1 MPPCMT
7 AMTRTLFVV
16 PPVTPNPSLKLTRY
30 GWLCEPGLWHMVH
43 HHRPGSHS
51 RLRRQLSAHVRPRT
65 PRKAPLQ
72 GLRDLQHLEVTRS
85 GCVFRGTRA
94 GLSDC
99 SRLPSPIR
107 TSRRF
112 RPATSRAVRSVRC
125 HAFRSRAAGYYDRE
139 RPVTPIAVSRLFR
152 RRSDVANR
160 SEHFG
165 RAIRSIR
172 PTETTP
178 PGWRRRPGRAA
189 ALS

>member
-72 GLRDLQHLEVTRS
+72 GLRDLQHLEVPRS
-85 GCVFRGTRA
+85 GHVRPRFGRGRA
-94 GLSDC
+94 SSVGHSILRTWAPLALVLPASPRSKATKRRRLS
-99 SRLPSPIR
+99 SRICCRQVQSRQLGRRSSARRQAQAGVNP
-107 TSRRF
+107 TSRS
-112 RPATSRAVRSVRC
+112 PCS
-125 HAFRSRAAGYYDRE
+125 
-139 RPVTPIAVSRLFR
+139 
-152 RRSDVANR
+152 
-160 SEHFG
+160 
-165 RAIRSIR
+165 
-172 PTETTP
+172 
-178 PGWRRRPGRAA
+178 
-189 ALS
+189 